1 MWQHVRMLSSVPE
14 HSGFPLQ
21 ARKRETVKTFRTSGQ
36 HSPDAR
42 PSSPD
47 VDLLWEES
55 SYFGK
60 AVAED
65 RSEEANFHPDA
76 NLPEINFE
84 LK

>member
-36 HSPDAR
+36 H
-42 PSSPD
+42 SPD

>member
-1 MWQHVRMLSSVPE
+1 MLSSVPE
-14 HSGFPLQ
+14 YSGFPLQ
-21 ARKRETVKTFRTSGQ
+21 EQKGETVKTVRTSGQ
-36 HSPDAR
+36 HSLDTR

-65 RSEEANFHPDA
+65 RLDEASFRLDA
-76 NLPEINFE
+76 NLPEIDFE